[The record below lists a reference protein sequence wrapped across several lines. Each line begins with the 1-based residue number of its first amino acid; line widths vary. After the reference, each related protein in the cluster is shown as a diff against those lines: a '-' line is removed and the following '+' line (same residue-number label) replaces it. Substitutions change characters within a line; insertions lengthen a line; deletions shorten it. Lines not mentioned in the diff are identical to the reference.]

1 MLGIVVCLCND
12 IQNIFKKEA
21 VPSRARK
28 QRIGIKSFYS
38 GIIYGFEYK
47 KNCISK
53 LSIKMFIK
61 RKTRAG
67 KRYPYLMPLSLKHQ

>member
-1 MLGIVVCLCND
+1 MFSEEKLP
-12 IQNIFKKEA
+12 Q
-21 VPSRARK
+21 SHQK
-28 QRIGIKSFYS
+28 QQQIGIKSCYS
-38 GIIYGFEYK
+38 NASYSFEY

-67 KRYPYLMPLSLKHQ
+67 KVFDYRIHLSFKTFVTYKKN